1 MRKIAHTLLASALL
15 TLVLAGCGNNGT
27 GTAVQTKEP
36 AATVQTERTAGGGMM
51 TTVNVETIANLIG
64 QDSVRIIDVRT
75 PEEYAEGHLQG
86 AENIDVKAADFDEKT
101 KDITGAVVVYC
112 RSGRRSREAGLKL
125 AGNNCLV
132 LNMDGGILAW
142 QKAGMPVTKE

>member
-1 MRKIAHTLLASALL
+1 MRRREGSRSLADGARFLSELIAWGKKNGI
-15 TLVLAGCGNNGT
+15 AGIRPW
-27 GTAVQTKEP
+27 A
-36 AATVQTERTAGGGMM
+36 
-51 TTVNVETIANLIG
+51 
-64 QDSVRIIDVRT
+64 
-75 PEEYAEGHLQG
+75 PELDWAMPWF
-86 AENIDVKAADFDEKT
+86 DFDEKT

-125 AGNNCLV
+125 AGDNCLV